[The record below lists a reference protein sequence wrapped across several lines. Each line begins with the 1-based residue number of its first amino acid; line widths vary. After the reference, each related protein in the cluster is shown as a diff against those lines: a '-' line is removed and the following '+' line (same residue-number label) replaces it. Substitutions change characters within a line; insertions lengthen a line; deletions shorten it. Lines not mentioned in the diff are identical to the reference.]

1 MSKKT
6 IPIFLA
12 FLVMGF
18 GDAVG
23 PFVGLAK
30 NEFHLSN
37 ALAFIIP
44 FLGFLMFGLLSV
56 PMGIYQDRKGK
67 KFILLLGLTIA
78 LIGLIIPIFGLNSFP
93 KFLFTVLLLGIGA
106 TILQVAGNPIMRDV
120 SEDGKYSRNLSLGQF
135 VKAIGSL
142 SGPVIP
148 VVAARYFNMDWR
160 IMFPIYSI
168 FIFIT
173 IMSVASLKIE
183 EKKDN
188 NQKPANFKSCL
199 SLLNNRYVLMMV
211 LGIFLYVGAEVSIS
225 SGIPVHLK
233 SRFGIDIQ
241 KLGLLGTG
249 LFFTALVIGRFLGGV
264 ILNWIKAEK
273 FFIITSI
280 VSIISL
286 LGLFTGIK
294 SIVIISVIFIGF
306 GFANIFPLIFSITI
320 ERLPEKTN
328 ELSGLMITAIVGGA
342 ILPPIMGFVADIF
355 STTIGF
361 LVPTLAILYVLW
373 LAISNKKKEVFA

>member
-30 NEFHLSN
+30 NEFNLSN
-37 ALAFIIP
+37 TLAFIIP

-56 PMGIYQDRKGK
+56 PMGIFQDKKGK
-67 KFILLLGLTIA
+67 KFTLELGLIIALLGLV
-78 LIGLIIPIFGLNSFP
+78 IPIFGLNSFP
-93 KFLFTVLLLGIGA
+93 KFLLTVLLLGIGA

-120 SEDGKYSRNLSLGQF
+120 SEEGKYSRNLSLGQF

-142 SGPVIP
+142 SGPLIP
-148 VVAARYFNMDWR
+148 VIAARYFNADWR
-160 IMFPIYSI
+160 VMFPIYSF
-168 FIFIT
+168 FILIT
-173 IMSVASLKIE
+173 IVSVATLKIE
-183 EKKDN
+183 EKRDSE
-188 NQKPANFKSCL
+188 QKPASFKSCL
-199 SLLNNRYVLMMV
+199 SLLKNRYVLMMV

-233 SRFGIDIQ
+233 TRFGIDIQ

-249 LFFTALVIGRFLGGV
+249 LFFTALVVGRFLGGV

-273 FFIITSI
+273 FLIITSLISI
-280 VSIISL
+280 VSL

-294 SIVIISVIFIGF
+294 MIVIISVIFIGL
-306 GFANIFPLIFSITI
+306 GFANVFPLIFSITI
-320 ERLPEKTN
+320 EKMPEKTN

-342 ILPPIMGFVADIF
+342 ILPPIMGFISDLT
-355 STTIGF
+355 STTVGF
-361 LVPTLAILYVLW
+361 LVPLIAILYILW
-373 LAISNKKKEVFA
+373 ISFKNTSLEVKS

>member
-1 MSKKT
+1 MSRKT

-30 NEFHLSN
+30 NEFNLSN
-37 ALAFIIP
+37 TLAFIIP

-56 PMGIYQDRKGK
+56 PMGIFQDRKGK
-67 KFILLLGLTIA
+67 KFTLELGLIFA
-78 LIGLIIPIFGLNSFP
+78 LVGLIIPIFGLNSFP
-93 KFLFTVLLLGIGA
+93 KFLLTVLLLGIGA

-120 SEDGKYSRNLSLGQF
+120 SEEGKYSRNLSLGQF

-142 SGPVIP
+142 SGPIIP
-148 VVAARYFNMDWR
+148 VIAARYFNKDWR
-160 IMFPIYSI
+160 VMFPIYSF
-168 FIFIT
+168 FILLT
-173 IMSVASLKIE
+173 IISVATLKVE
-183 EKKDN
+183 EKKDD
-188 NQKPANFKSCL
+188 NQKPATLKTCL
-199 SLLNNRYVLMMV
+199 SLLKNRYVLLMV

-233 SRFGIDIQ
+233 SRFGIDIE

-249 LFFTALVIGRFLGGV
+249 LFFTALVVGRFLGGV

-273 FFIITSI
+273 FFLITSLI
-280 VSIISL
+280 SILSL

-294 SIVIISVIFIGF
+294 TIVIISVLFIGL

-342 ILPPIMGFVADIF
+342 ILPPLMGFISDLT
-355 STTIGF
+355 STTFGF
-361 LVPTLAILYVLW
+361 IVPLLAILYILW
-373 LAISNKKKEVFA
+373 LSIENKKLEA